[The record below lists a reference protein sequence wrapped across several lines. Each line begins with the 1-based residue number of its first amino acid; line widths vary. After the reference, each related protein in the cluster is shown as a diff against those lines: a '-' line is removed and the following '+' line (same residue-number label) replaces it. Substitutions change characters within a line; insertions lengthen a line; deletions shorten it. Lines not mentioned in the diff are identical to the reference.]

1 MHVLCTVCR
10 RSWNLACP
18 ECAHDKAARHTA
30 ETGHAQVRV
39 TGIDTT
45 KGDPPDGPKSY
56 VPAWIGDLL
65 AGCDGW

>member
-18 ECAHDKAARHTA
+18 ECAHDKAAWHTA

-39 TGIDTT
+39 SGVDTT
-45 KGDPPDGPKSY
+45 KGWPPQSY
-56 VPAWIGDLL
+56 RPTWIADLL
-65 AGCDGW
+65 ANS